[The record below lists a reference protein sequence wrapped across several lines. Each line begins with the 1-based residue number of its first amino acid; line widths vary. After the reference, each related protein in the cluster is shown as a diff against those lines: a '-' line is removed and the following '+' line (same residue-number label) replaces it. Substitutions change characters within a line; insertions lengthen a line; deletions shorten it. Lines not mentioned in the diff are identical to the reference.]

1 MPYAVVVP
9 GMSRVFKRW
18 SDVERVIALYPY
30 PKYRKFETEEECWE
44 YVKRNTYKRV
54 YTDVTKYG
62 DTFDSLYVQMQY
74 FIRPDKVYYNFFT
87 KKLGYIAIECDN
99 ENVTVINRTEN
110 IKAIMHD
117 IYLNDDQISSH
128 LIAIWHG
135 LRIIG
140 DFVDVDVTVPDHSI
154 FYALMTYKGS
164 NKVINR
170 VRDYINNRTAHVS
183 VTLKNFGG

>member
-9 GMSRVFKRW
+9 GISQVYKTW
-18 SDVERVIALYPY
+18 HEVERVISLYPY
-30 PKYRKFETEEECWE
+30 PKFRKFETEEECWE
-44 YVKRNTYKRV
+44 YVRRHTYKRV
-54 YTDVTKYG
+54 YTDVCKYG

-74 FIRPDKVYYNFFT
+74 FIRSDRVYYNFFT
-87 KKLGYIAIECDN
+87 KKLGYIAIECHDDDVS
-99 ENVTVINRTEN
+99 VTNRTGNVKAVVNN
-110 IKAIMHD
+110 IF
-117 IYLNDDQISSH
+117 LNDDLITSH

-140 DFVDVDVTVPDHSI
+140 DFIDVDVTVPDHSI

-170 VRDYINNRTAHVS
+170 VRDFIDKRPAKLS